1 MYLIEWRS
9 FSFLF
14 PSATLLKRKISI
26 LLLIFLLLAGGGYF
40 AVAAFKIEIKARLA
54 QVLLQHAWHKAIKT
68 GEDQRPW
75 KSFDGTPILRLTIP
89 RHEVDQIVLAGTSG
103 QALAFGPAFHEES
116 KLPGA
121 GGTTVLSS
129 HRDSHGIY
137 IKQLQKGDIIKLQDR
152 FQQWHTYTI
161 EDFSI
166 LNVKTDT
173 ISATNTTEVL
183 LIITCYPFDTLTS
196 GTPLRYVVS
205 ASQNLDNRS

>member
-1 MYLIEWRS
+1 MKRS
-9 FSFLF
+9 L
-14 PSATLLKRKISI
+14 
-26 LLLIFLLLAGGGYF
+26 FLLLALFLLLGGGYF
-40 AVAAFKIEIKARLA
+40 GFQVFKIELKARVA
-54 QVLLQHAWHKAIKT
+54 QVLLQYAWHKTIKT

-116 KLPGA
+116 ELPGT

-137 IKQLQKGDIIKLQDR
+137 IKQLQKGDTIKLQDR
-152 FQQWHTYTI
+152 FQQWHSYTI

-173 ISATNTTEVL
+173 ISTTNAKEVL
-183 LIITCYPFDTLTS
+183 LIITCYPFNALTS
-196 GTPLRYVVS
+196 RTPLRYVVS
-205 ASQNLDNRS
+205 ASQNLGNRS

>member
-14 PSATLLKRKISI
+14 PSAALLRRKVSI

-54 QVLLQHAWHKAIKT
+54 QVLLQHAWHKTIKT

-75 KSFDGTPILRLTIP
+75 NSFDGTPILRLTIP

-103 QALAFGPAFHEES
+103 QALAFGPAFHKES

-121 GGTTVLSS
+121 GGITVLSS

-137 IKQLQKGDIIKLQDR
+137 IKQLQKGDAIKLQDR
-152 FQQWHTYTI
+152 FQQWHSYTI
-161 EDFSI
+161 EDFGI
-166 LNVKTDT
+166 LNVKTDS
-173 ISATNTTEVL
+173 ISTTNAKEVL
-183 LIITCYPFDTLTS
+183 LIITCYPFDALTS
-196 GTPLRYVVS
+196 GTPLRYVVT
-205 ASQNLDNRS
+205 ASRNLRNRS